1 MIQIA
6 AFSTGTL
13 VIAVNAMLVYS
24 ILRPSR
30 RIWPPP
36 AQKTWQDYVVWLLT
50 ILSFGGFVLVGI
62 LDWNSL
68 GWPGV
73 VRWIIGAPLIVLG
86 NVLAWLGVH
95 QLSLKTTSGH
105 AGPLVTDGLYR
116 YSRNPQYIG
125 DIVIIAGWAI
135 LSASQWAM
143 PLCLGGILAF
153 VLTPFAEEPWLE
165 KLHGDAYRAY
175 CEQVGRFYGRRS

>member
-6 AFSTGTL
+6 AFSTGAL

-36 AQKTWQDYVVWLLT
+36 AQKTWQYYVVWLLT

-68 GWPGV
+68 GWPGRCALV
-73 VRWIIGAPLIVLG
+73 HRSASDSPREC
-86 NVLAWLGVH
+86 LGVAWR
-95 QLSLKTTSGH
+95 SSIESENDFWACRSSGH
-105 AGPLVTDGLYR
+105 
-116 YSRNPQYIG
+116 
-125 DIVIIAGWAI
+125 
-135 LSASQWAM
+135 
-143 PLCLGGILAF
+143 
-153 VLTPFAEEPWLE
+153 
-165 KLHGDAYRAY
+165 
-175 CEQVGRFYGRRS
+175 